1 MAEKDQQSA
10 YPANGYARSA
20 DTEAA
25 TAAAAHDATRA
36 QRKKKRTKCIL
47 YILLF
52 IVFQTAIITVFALTI
67 MKVRTPRFR
76 IRAAAITDFN
86 AGTAASPSLRATI
99 TPEFTV
105 KNANFGRY
113 KYRNTTVEF
122 FYRGTRVGQVTVPN
136 SKAGW
141 RSTKKFSHSAVD
153 LSISGS
159 PELAADLT
167 AGMVPITS
175 TARMG
180 GRVELIFIMKKNKAT
195 NMNCTMNIVTA
206 RPQNFMNIACK

>member
-1 MAEKDQQSA
+1 MAEKQQSA
-10 YPANGYARSA
+10 YPANGYVRSG
-20 DTEAA
+20 DTE
-25 TAAAAHDATRA
+25 AAAAHDAMRE
-36 QRKKKRTKCIL
+36 QRKKKRNKCIL
-47 YILLF
+47 YVLLF

-76 IRAAAITDFN
+76 IRGAAITDFN

-113 KYRNTTVEF
+113 KYRSTTVEF
-122 FYRGTRVGQVTVPN
+122 FYRGTRVGQISVPN

-141 RSTKKFSHSAVD
+141 RSTKRFIHSAVE
-153 LSISGS
+153 LNLSGS
-159 PELAADLT
+159 PQLAEDLR
-167 AGMVPITS
+167 AGVVPITS

-180 GRVELIFIMKKNKAT
+180 GKVELIFIMKKNKAT
-195 NMNCTMNIVTA
+195 NMNCTMEIVTA
-206 RPQNFMNIACK
+206 SPHTFRNIACK

>member
-1 MAEKDQQSA
+1 MAEKQQSA
-10 YPANGYARSA
+10 YPTNGYIRSG
-20 DTEAA
+20 DTE
-25 TAAAAHDATRA
+25 AAAAHDAATRD

-67 MKVRTPRFR
+67 MKVRTPRFH
-76 IRAAAITDFN
+76 IRAGAITDFS
-86 AGTAASPSLRATI
+86 AGTAASPSLRATV

-113 KYRNTTVEF
+113 KYRDTTVEF
-122 FYRGTRVGQVTVPN
+122 FYRGTRVGQVAVPN

-141 RSTKKFSHSAVD
+141 RSTKRFALSAVE

-167 AGMVPITS
+167 AGVVPITS

-180 GRVELIFIMKKNKAT
+180 GKVELIFIMKKNKAT

-206 RPQNFMNIACK
+206 TPQNFMNIACK

>member
-1 MAEKDQQSA
+1 MAEKEQQSA
-10 YPANGYARSA
+10 YPARNGN
-20 DTEAA
+20 TEAA

-36 QRKKKRTKCIL
+36 QRKKKRNKCIL

-76 IRAAAITDFN
+76 IRSAAITNFN
-86 AGTAASPSLRATI
+86 AGTAASPSLQATI

-122 FYRGTRVGQVTVPN
+122 FYRGTRVGQVSVLN
-136 SKAGW
+136 SKTGW
-141 RSTKKFSHSAVD
+141 RSTKRFTHSAVE
-153 LSISGS
+153 LNISGS
-159 PELAADLT
+159 PQLAEDLR
-167 AGMVPITS
+167 AGVVPITS

-180 GRVELIFIMKKNKAT
+180 GKVELIFIMKKNKAT

-206 RPQNFMNIACK
+206 SPQSFSNILCR